1 MLDFTHAPTSA
12 ASVRLN
18 RAHPLA
24 RNLVFLAFDGFNFV
38 DETVGVPIVSY
49 GSTQSERVIDNG
61 VPAMRSN
68 NDGLGG
74 YRFHA
79 PSIMKLHGQPHMTL
93 CFNGSFSAPPS
104 TYWSCLTSPRNLT
117 TWYAPYGSF
126 WIGGGSGTDRPKFGT
141 LFARGGTSY
150 SSALT
155 TGDHVDFDGSRI
167 SLATIKDDTAGISIH
182 KNGALIE
189 TDIDGNFSANIDV
202 SIPYIFLMSRNNSK
216 AEGIA
221 GAAAIGAV
229 WNRTLTAKEL
239 HSFQLN
245 PWQLFEPVSDILGAA
260 LQRQFEGGTTITG
273 SGALTIGA
281 AEASGS
287 ADREITGSGAPSIA
301 QAHVAGSAERAITG
315 AGSAIVTPVAMSG
328 TGSIGSAITGAG
340 AVSPGAILLAGV
352 AEREIAGA
360 GGLVLSPAL
369 LSGLGERLVSGAGV
383 IAVPLAEIS
392 GIGGRAIGGSGAVA
406 IPSFLVAGVGERKVA
421 GSGAVSTSAALI
433 SGLAERSVLASGAVA
448 IAPAEISGIGSVGG
462 AIAGSGAVIVP
473 PIQIAGAGG
482 RVLTGAGA
490 FQTQSITLA
499 GLAERSILGAGAIT
513 LAVVDLSGAGAVG
526 NVVSGSGA
534 ILIPAGEIAGIG
546 AREILGSG
554 AILLPAAALSGLGLR
569 VVGGAGALTI
579 PAILVDGYYIL
590 PGRVVYVIGDPNSGA
605 LRTSRNIGTLLSSL
619 NQGSLYDG

>member
-315 AGSAIVTPVAMSG
+315 AG
-328 TGSIGSAITGAG
+328 
-340 AVSPGAILLAGV
+340 AVSPGAILLAGA

-406 IPSFLVAGVGERKVA
+406 IQSFLVAGVGERKVA

-433 SGLAERSVLASGAVA
+433 SGLAERSILASGAVA

-513 LAVVDLSGAGAVG
+513 LPAVDLSGAGAVG

-554 AILLPAAALSGLGLR
+554 AIHLPAAALSGLGLR

-605 LRTSRNIGTLLSSL
+605 MRTSRNIGTLLSSL
-619 NQGSLYDG
+619 NMGSLYDG

>member
-24 RNLVFLAFDGFNFV
+24 RDLVFLAFDGFNFV
-38 DETVGVPIVSY
+38 DETVGRPVTSY
-49 GSTQSERVIDNG
+49 GAGKSQRVISG
-61 VPAMRSN
+61 GSPAMRAANAS
-68 NDGLGG
+68 DGGLS
-74 YRFHA
+74 FAA
-79 PSIMKLHGQPHMTL
+79 PSIMAIDGQPNLSICYIGTL
-93 CFNGSFSAPPS
+93 EADPGS
-104 TYWSCLTSPRNLT
+104 YWGCIYSPRSNS
-117 TWYAPYGSF
+117 TWINPYGSF
-126 WIGGGSGTDRPKFGT
+126 WLGGNSFDRRDPRLFFATSSSAFDDVLYTTPVWSFDGKRHAIGMVKTGTQWTPIYFDGRLVGTD
-141 LFARGGTSY
+141 
-150 SSALT
+150 
-155 TGDHVDFDGSRI
+155 V
-167 SLATIKDDTAGISIH
+167 DTAGT
-182 KNGALIE
+182 K
-189 TDIDGNFSANIDV
+189 NIDV
-202 SIPYIFLMSRNNSK
+202 NLPSIVLMSRNE
-216 AEGIA
+216 AGGEGVSGNCQVA
-221 GAAAIGAV
+221 AV
-229 WNRTLTAKEL
+229 WSRALSTAEMTA
-239 HSFQLN
+239 FQRD

-301 QAHVAGSAERAITG
+301 QALVAGSAERA
-315 AGSAIVTPVAMSG
+315 V
-328 TGSIGSAITGAG
+328 TGAG
-340 AVSPGAILLAGV
+340 AVSPGAILLAGA

-369 LSGLGERLVSGAGV
+369 LSGLGERLVSGAGG

-406 IPSFLVAGVGERKVA
+406 IQSFLVAGVGERKVA
-421 GSGAVSTSAALI
+421 GSGAVSMPSALI
-433 SGLAERSVLASGAVA
+433 SGLAERSILASGAVA

-513 LAVVDLSGAGAVG
+513 LPSVDLSGAGAVG